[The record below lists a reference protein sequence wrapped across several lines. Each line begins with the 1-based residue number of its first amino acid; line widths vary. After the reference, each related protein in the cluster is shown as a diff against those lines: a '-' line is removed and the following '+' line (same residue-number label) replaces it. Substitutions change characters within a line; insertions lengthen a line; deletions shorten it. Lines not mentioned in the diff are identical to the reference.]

1 MGERFSV
8 LSVLSIRQGAPSMGS
23 RMRTTILVSVL
34 VAASASSS
42 STSSTSV
49 CRGYG
54 SRLRSR
60 LDVIDAVTPIPVT
73 GSQPTTQPQAAL
85 QTLYSS
91 FVDTALRSFQG
102 SKHLS
107 AAAER
112 PAFASEAEHWLTSFS
127 SASVPYQQR
136 QQPVD
141 GASPAV
147 ALLLNG
153 TVSGSTG
160 NSSSSSSLSST
171 GSSIDANS
179 GSDVI
184 GAVAALGGALRSCLG
199 LLHASRMAKIDARP
213 PSFARVPAANQWN
226 GIVLLSGGDRNAALS
241 DRVVANHA
249 AFAARRGYAYW
260 WHRGSLVAPLG
271 WQPYWHKIAMLR
283 RALVRFP
290 TASALIWIDDD
301 IVLTNWVGDDMLRAA
316 LGRSNASLLT
326 TGDPA
331 SWVALN
337 TGIVLV
343 RNDEGGRETL
353 DEVWRRATS
362 PRADGVSLAFDSQA
376 RCLHEQQA
384 LEEMLSEPYWRTRI
398 GVIAQRDHEH
408 TPRMAVAA
416 ATGTARA
423 VHPDARDD
431 ATSEGA
437 APEPLFNLNTFLRW
451 SHYNAERR
459 SYLRFDTDRHGSGWV
474 KGDFAGHCS
483 GLSSVRRAL
492 CTAVLL
498 SSVLR

>member
-1 MGERFSV
+1 MDERFSV
-8 LSVLSIRQGAPSMGS
+8 LSS
-23 RMRTTILVSVL
+23 RMRTTILLSGL

-42 STSSTSV
+42 SV

-54 SRLRSR
+54 SRLSSR
-60 LDVIDAVTPIPVT
+60 LDVIDAATPIPVT
-73 GSQPTTQPQAAL
+73 GSQPVTQPQAAL

-102 SKHLS
+102 SKMLGT
-107 AAAER
+107 AAER

-127 SASVPYQQR
+127 SASVPHQQR
-136 QQPVD
+136 EQPED
-141 GASPAV
+141 GVSPAV
-147 ALLLNG
+147 ASLLNG

-160 NSSSSSSLSST
+160 NSSSSSLSST

-179 GSDVI
+179 SSGSDAI

-199 LLHASRMAKIDARP
+199 LLHATLMAKIDARP
-213 PSFARVPAANQWN
+213 PSFARMPAANQWN
-226 GIVLLSGGDRNAALS
+226 GMLLLSGGDRNAALS

-301 IVLTNWVGDDMLRAA
+301 IVLTNWGGEDMLRAA
-316 LGRSNASLLT
+316 LGRSNASVLT

-353 DEVWRRATS
+353 EEVWRRATA

-384 LEEMLSEPYWRTRI
+384 LEEMLGEPYWRTRI
-398 GVIAQRDHEH
+398 GVLAQRDHEH
-408 TPRMAVAA
+408 TPTMAVAA

-423 VHPDARDD
+423 VQSAARDD

-437 APEPLFNLNTFLRW
+437 APQLLFNLNTFLRW

-498 SSVLR
+498 SSVVR

>member
-1 MGERFSV
+1 M
-8 LSVLSIRQGAPSMGS
+8 
-23 RMRTTILVSVL
+23 
-34 VAASASSS
+34 
-42 STSSTSV
+42 
-49 CRGYG
+49 
-54 SRLRSR
+54 
-60 LDVIDAVTPIPVT
+60 
-73 GSQPTTQPQAAL
+73 
-85 QTLYSS
+85 
-91 FVDTALRSFQG
+91 
-102 SKHLS
+102 
-107 AAAER
+107 
-112 PAFASEAEHWLTSFS
+112 
-127 SASVPYQQR
+127 
-136 QQPVD
+136 
-141 GASPAV
+141 

-199 LLHASRMAKIDARP
+199 LLHASLMAKIDARP

-384 LEEMLSEPYWRTRI
+384 REEMLSEPYGRTRI

-408 TPRMAVAA
+408 PPRMAVAA

>member
-1 MGERFSV
+1 MTLDERSAASMDERFSV
-8 LSVLSIRQGAPSMGS
+8 LSS
-23 RMRTTILVSVL
+23 RMRTTILLSGL

-42 STSSTSV
+42 SV

-54 SRLRSR
+54 SRLSSR
-60 LDVIDAVTPIPVT
+60 LDVIDAATTIPVT
-73 GSQPTTQPQAAL
+73 GSQPVTQPQAAL

-102 SKHLS
+102 SKMLGT
-107 AAAER
+107 AAER

-127 SASVPYQQR
+127 SASVPHQQR
-136 QQPVD
+136 EQPED
-141 GASPAV
+141 GVSPAV
-147 ALLLNG
+147 ASLLNG

-179 GSDVI
+179 SSGSDAI

-199 LLHASRMAKIDARP
+199 LLHATLMAKIDARP
-213 PSFARVPAANQWN
+213 PSFARMPAANQWN
-226 GIVLLSGGDRNAALS
+226 GMLLLSGGDRNAALS

-301 IVLTNWVGDDMLRAA
+301 IVLTNWGGDDMLRAA
-316 LGRSNASLLT
+316 LGRSNASVLT

-353 DEVWRRATS
+353 EEVWRRATA

-384 LEEMLSEPYWRTRI
+384 LEEMLGEPYWRTRI
-398 GVIAQRDHEH
+398 GVLAQRDHEH
-408 TPRMAVAA
+408 TPTMAVAA

-423 VHPDARDD
+423 VQSAARDD

-437 APEPLFNLNTFLRW
+437 TPQLLFNLNTFLRW

-498 SSVLR
+498 SSVVR

>member
-1 MGERFSV
+1 MSSMDERFSV
-8 LSVLSIRQGAPSMGS
+8 LSS
-23 RMRTTILVSVL
+23 RMRTTILLSGL

-42 STSSTSV
+42 SV

-54 SRLRSR
+54 SRLSSR
-60 LDVIDAVTPIPVT
+60 LDVIDAATPIPVT
-73 GSQPTTQPQAAL
+73 GSQPVTQPQAAL

-102 SKHLS
+102 SKMLGT
-107 AAAER
+107 AAER

-127 SASVPYQQR
+127 SASVPHQQR
-136 QQPVD
+136 EQPED
-141 GASPAV
+141 GVSPAV
-147 ALLLNG
+147 ASLLNG

-179 GSDVI
+179 SSGSDAI

-199 LLHASRMAKIDARP
+199 LLHATLMAKIDARP
-213 PSFARVPAANQWN
+213 PSFARMPAANQWN
-226 GIVLLSGGDRNAALS
+226 GMLLLSGGDRNAALS

-301 IVLTNWVGDDMLRAA
+301 IVLTNWGGDDMLRAA
-316 LGRSNASLLT
+316 LGRSNASVLT

-353 DEVWRRATS
+353 EEVWRRATA

-384 LEEMLSEPYWRTRI
+384 LEEMLGEPYWRTRI
-398 GVIAQRDHEH
+398 GVLAQRDHEH
-408 TPRMAVAA
+408 TPTMAVAA

-423 VHPDARDD
+423 VQSAARDD

-437 APEPLFNLNTFLRW
+437 TPQLLFNLNTFLRW

-498 SSVLR
+498 SSVVR

>member
-1 MGERFSV
+1 MDERFSV
-8 LSVLSIRQGAPSMGS
+8 LSS
-23 RMRTTILVSVL
+23 RMRTTVLLSGL

-42 STSSTSV
+42 SV

-54 SRLRSR
+54 SRLSSR
-60 LDVIDAVTPIPVT
+60 LDVIDAATPIPVT
-73 GSQPTTQPQAAL
+73 GSQPVTQPQAAL

-102 SKHLS
+102 SKMLGT
-107 AAAER
+107 AAER

-127 SASVPYQQR
+127 SASVPHQQR
-136 QQPVD
+136 EQPED
-141 GASPAV
+141 GVSPAV
-147 ALLLNG
+147 ASLLNG

-179 GSDVI
+179 SSGSDAI

-199 LLHASRMAKIDARP
+199 LLHATLMAKIDARP
-213 PSFARVPAANQWN
+213 PSFARMPAANQWN
-226 GIVLLSGGDRNAALS
+226 GMLLLSGGDRNAALS

-301 IVLTNWVGDDMLRAA
+301 IVLTNWGGEDMLRAA
-316 LGRSNASLLT
+316 LGRSNASVLT

-353 DEVWRRATS
+353 EEVWRRATA

-384 LEEMLSEPYWRTRI
+384 LEEMLGEPYWRTRI
-398 GVIAQRDHEH
+398 GVLAQRDHEH
-408 TPRMAVAA
+408 TPTMAVAA

-423 VHPDARDD
+423 VQSAARDD

-437 APEPLFNLNTFLRW
+437 APQLLFNLNTFLRW

-498 SSVLR
+498 SSVVR

>member
-1 MGERFSV
+1 MDERFSV
-8 LSVLSIRQGAPSMGS
+8 LSS
-23 RMRTTILVSVL
+23 RMRTTILLSGL

-42 STSSTSV
+42 SV

-54 SRLRSR
+54 SRLSSR
-60 LDVIDAVTPIPVT
+60 LDVIDAATPIPVT
-73 GSQPTTQPQAAL
+73 GSQPVTQPQAAL

-102 SKHLS
+102 SKMLGT
-107 AAAER
+107 AAER

-127 SASVPYQQR
+127 SASVPHQQR
-136 QQPVD
+136 EQPED
-141 GASPAV
+141 GVSPAV
-147 ALLLNG
+147 ASLLNG

-179 GSDVI
+179 SSGSDAI

-199 LLHASRMAKIDARP
+199 LLHATLMAKIDARP
-213 PSFARVPAANQWN
+213 PSFARMPAANQWN
-226 GIVLLSGGDRNAALS
+226 GMLLLSGGDRNAALS

-301 IVLTNWVGDDMLRAA
+301 IVLTNWGGEDMLRAA
-316 LGRSNASLLT
+316 LGRSNASVLT

-353 DEVWRRATS
+353 EEVWRRATA

-384 LEEMLSEPYWRTRI
+384 LEEMLGEPYWRTRI
-398 GVIAQRDHEH
+398 GVLAQRDHEH
-408 TPRMAVAA
+408 TPTMAVAA

-423 VHPDARDD
+423 VQSAARDD

-437 APEPLFNLNTFLRW
+437 TPQLLFNLNTFLRW

-498 SSVLR
+498 SSVVR

>member
-1 MGERFSV
+1 MDERFSV
-8 LSVLSIRQGAPSMGS
+8 LSS
-23 RMRTTILVSVL
+23 RMRTTILLSGL

-42 STSSTSV
+42 SV

-54 SRLRSR
+54 SRLSSR
-60 LDVIDAVTPIPVT
+60 LDVIDAATTIPVT
-73 GSQPTTQPQAAL
+73 GSQPVTQPQAAL

-102 SKHLS
+102 SKMLGT
-107 AAAER
+107 AAER

-127 SASVPYQQR
+127 SASVPHQQR
-136 QQPVD
+136 EQPED
-141 GASPAV
+141 GVSPAV
-147 ALLLNG
+147 ASLLNG

-179 GSDVI
+179 SSGSDAI

-199 LLHASRMAKIDARP
+199 LLHATLMAKIDARP
-213 PSFARVPAANQWN
+213 PSFARMPAANQWN
-226 GIVLLSGGDRNAALS
+226 GMLLLSGGDRNAALS

-301 IVLTNWVGDDMLRAA
+301 IVLTNWGGDDMLRAA
-316 LGRSNASLLT
+316 LGRSNASVLT

-353 DEVWRRATS
+353 EEVWRRATA

-384 LEEMLSEPYWRTRI
+384 LEEMLGEPYWRTRI
-398 GVIAQRDHEH
+398 GVLAQRDHEH
-408 TPRMAVAA
+408 TPTMAVAA

-423 VHPDARDD
+423 VQSAARDD

-437 APEPLFNLNTFLRW
+437 TPQLLFNLNTFLRW

-498 SSVLR
+498 SSVVR

>member
-1 MGERFSV
+1 MDERFSV
-8 LSVLSIRQGAPSMGS
+8 LSS
-23 RMRTTILVSVL
+23 RMRTTVLLSGL

-42 STSSTSV
+42 SV

-54 SRLRSR
+54 SRLSSR
-60 LDVIDAVTPIPVT
+60 LDVIDAATPIPVT
-73 GSQPTTQPQAAL
+73 GSQPVTQPQAAL

-102 SKHLS
+102 SKMLGT
-107 AAAER
+107 AAER

-127 SASVPYQQR
+127 SASVPHQQR
-136 QQPVD
+136 EQPED
-141 GASPAV
+141 GVSPAV
-147 ALLLNG
+147 ASLLNG

-179 GSDVI
+179 SSGSDAI

-199 LLHASRMAKIDARP
+199 LLHATLMAKIDARP
-213 PSFARVPAANQWN
+213 PSFARMPAANQWN
-226 GIVLLSGGDRNAALS
+226 GMLLLSGGDRNAALS

-301 IVLTNWVGDDMLRAA
+301 IVLTNWGGDDMLRAA
-316 LGRSNASLLT
+316 LGRSNASVLT

-353 DEVWRRATS
+353 EEVWRRATA

-384 LEEMLSEPYWRTRI
+384 LEEMLGEPYWRTRI
-398 GVIAQRDHEH
+398 GVLAQRDHEH
-408 TPRMAVAA
+408 TPTMAVAA

-423 VHPDARDD
+423 VQSAARDD

-437 APEPLFNLNTFLRW
+437 TPQLLFNLNTFLRW

-498 SSVLR
+498 SSVVR

>member
-1 MGERFSV
+1 MDERFSV
-8 LSVLSIRQGAPSMGS
+8 LSS
-23 RMRTTILVSVL
+23 RMRTTILLSGL

-42 STSSTSV
+42 SV

-54 SRLRSR
+54 SRLSSR
-60 LDVIDAVTPIPVT
+60 LDVIDAATPIPVT
-73 GSQPTTQPQAAL
+73 GSQPVTQPQAAL

-102 SKHLS
+102 SKMLGT
-107 AAAER
+107 AAER

-127 SASVPYQQR
+127 SASVPHQQR
-136 QQPVD
+136 EQPED
-141 GASPAV
+141 GVSPAV
-147 ALLLNG
+147 ASLLNG

-160 NSSSSSSLSST
+160 NSSRSSSLSST

-179 GSDVI
+179 SSGSDAI

-199 LLHASRMAKIDARP
+199 LLHATLMAKIDARP
-213 PSFARVPAANQWN
+213 PSFARMPAANQWN
-226 GIVLLSGGDRNAALS
+226 GMLLLSGGDRNAALS

-301 IVLTNWVGDDMLRAA
+301 IVLTNWGGDDMLRAA
-316 LGRSNASLLT
+316 LGRSNASVLT

-353 DEVWRRATS
+353 EEVWRRATA

-384 LEEMLSEPYWRTRI
+384 LEEMLGEPYWRTRI
-398 GVIAQRDHEH
+398 GVLAQRDHEH
-408 TPRMAVAA
+408 TPTMAVAA

-423 VHPDARDD
+423 VQSAARDD

-437 APEPLFNLNTFLRW
+437 APQLLFNLNTFLRW

-498 SSVLR
+498 SSVVR

>member
-1 MGERFSV
+1 
-8 LSVLSIRQGAPSMGS
+8 
-23 RMRTTILVSVL
+23 MRTTILLSGL

-42 STSSTSV
+42 SV

-54 SRLRSR
+54 SRLSSR
-60 LDVIDAVTPIPVT
+60 LDVIDAATPIPVT
-73 GSQPTTQPQAAL
+73 GSQPVTQPQAAL

-102 SKHLS
+102 SKMLGT
-107 AAAER
+107 AAER

-127 SASVPYQQR
+127 SASVPHQQR
-136 QQPVD
+136 EQPED
-141 GASPAV
+141 GVSPAV
-147 ALLLNG
+147 ASLLNG

-160 NSSSSSSLSST
+160 NSSRSSSLSST

-179 GSDVI
+179 SSGSDAI

-199 LLHASRMAKIDARP
+199 LLHATLMAKIDARP
-213 PSFARVPAANQWN
+213 PSFARMPAANQWN
-226 GIVLLSGGDRNAALS
+226 GMLLLSGGDRNAALS

-301 IVLTNWVGDDMLRAA
+301 IVLTNWGGDDMLRAA
-316 LGRSNASLLT
+316 LGRSNASVLT

-353 DEVWRRATS
+353 EEVWRRATA

-384 LEEMLSEPYWRTRI
+384 LEEMLGEPYWRTRI
-398 GVIAQRDHEH
+398 GVLAQRDHEH
-408 TPRMAVAA
+408 TPTMAVAA

-423 VHPDARDD
+423 VQSAARDD
-431 ATSEGA
+431 ATSEVA
-437 APEPLFNLNTFLRW
+437 APQLLFNLNTFLRW

-498 SSVLR
+498 SSVVR